1 MQSNRERDMKRLVIV
16 GFVCAAIATVH
27 AAPDSLST
35 ARELYAAA
43 AYEDALTALAQADD
57 SGGPDVA
64 REVGEY
70 RTFCL
75 YALGRTAEAESI
87 AEGLIRKD
95 PLMSLDARDA
105 SPRIEA
111 MFLQVRKRLLP
122 TLIRDTY
129 RSARSA
135 AAEEDPTG
143 AASQL
148 TRVRAM
154 LDKAQ
159 TIGVWDESLADLRVL
174 VEGFLDLSAASA
186 PARAAATP
194 KPSPLVAPPAPAPT
208 PSPSAPNTVRVY
220 SADDQDVVAPQRLS
234 REALRI
240 SPTLT
245 ALLRVNRQGR
255 VVQITID
262 ENGIVQNA
270 VFASGDNSDADKRLI
285 LQEARS
291 WQYRPATRNGAPVT
305 YRANIK
311 LSVDGN

>member
-1 MQSNRERDMKRLVIV
+1 MKRLVII
-16 GFVCAAIATVH
+16 GLACAAIATVR
-27 AAPDSLST
+27 AAPDSLSA

-57 SGGPDVA
+57 SGGPEVA

-75 YALGRTAEAESI
+75 YALGRTAEAESV
-87 AEGLIRKD
+87 AEALIRKD

-111 MFLQVRKRLLP
+111 MFLQIRKRLLP
-122 TLIRDTY
+122 TLIRDAY

-135 AAEEDPTG
+135 AVGEDPAG
-143 AASQL
+143 AALQL

-174 VEGFLDLSAASA
+174 VEGFLDLSTASS
-186 PARAAATP
+186 RAAVTTSP
-194 KPSPLVAPPAPAPT
+194 KPSPPAPT
-208 PSPSAPNTVRVY
+208 SAAPTSAQSAPNTVRIY
-220 SADDQDVVAPQRLS
+220 SADDEDVVAPQRLS

-245 ALLRVNRQGR
+245 ALIRVNRQGR
-255 VVQITID
+255 VVQVTID

-270 VFASGDNSDADKRLI
+270 VFVSGDSSDAENRLI
-285 LQEARS
+285 LQEART